1 MSPEQLGGDEL
12 APLLPASRERVDI
25 LIVDDTAAQRMA
37 IEAVLAEL
45 DENIVAVDSGR
56 EALRYLLDHDVAVIL
71 LDVNMPEMDGFET
84 AALIRQ
90 RPRTRN
96 VPIIFLTADTDELH
110 AARGYSLGAVDY
122 LFSPFLPE
130 ILRTKVKVFVELA
143 RMHAQ
148 VRRHAEARVALA
160 AEQAARAAAEA
171 TNLRLGVLAEATR
184 VLTRPLE
191 SASIAGDLLRAVLPY
206 VADLAGVIPIDVTR
220 APDAEGV
227 WLRVDAHGRL
237 GSPPAGTAAH
247 REILDAALRVI
258 VSGKLETLPAKD
270 GSGTWAIVAPLP
282 ARGATLGAMAFAM
295 LESNRRY
302 TTADVDLVRDLANR
316 TAIALDNRSLY
327 REIEER
333 DRRKDE
339 FLAMLA
345 HELRN
350 PLAAISNAVTVLEK
364 LGRQDD
370 DTARIRTIIGRQT
383 HHLARLVDDLLDVAR
398 VTTGRIVVE
407 RQPVALADVARR
419 ALQAFEAAG
428 KTANHEIVLKTD
440 SVWVIGDA
448 SRLEQVVANLLDN
461 ALRYTARGGRVIVS
475 VQRDAGEAVL
485 RVSDTGR
492 GIPLALLPQIFD
504 LFVRG
509 GGSHARA
516 DGLGLGLTLVRRL
529 VELHGGSVEAISAG
543 EGLGS
548 ELIVRLP
555 ASPEPIATDKLSAP
569 SALRPT
575 RILVVEDNDDARE
588 SLCLLLALDGH
599 EVTAAGSGEDG
610 LDRAQAHEFS
620 IALVDL
626 GLPGI
631 DGFEVARR
639 LRATS
644 RGSEVRLVAISGYGQ
659 PMDRQRALAAGFDA
673 HLVKPVDTDHLRSVL
688 AELLTPA

>member
-1 MSPEQLGGDEL
+1 MSAVEGPDGD
-12 APLLPASRERVDI
+12 RVDI
-25 LIVDDTAAQRMA
+25 LVVDDMPGQRMA
-37 IEAVLAEL
+37 VESVLAEL
-45 DENIVAVDSGR
+45 GENVVAVESGR

-84 AALIRQ
+84 AALVRQ

-148 VRRHAEARVALA
+148 ARRHAEERIALA

-171 TNLRLGVLAEATR
+171 NNVRLGVLAEATR

-206 VADLAGVIPIDVTR
+206 MADLAGV
-220 APDAEGV
+220 
-227 WLRVDAHGRL
+227 LL
-237 GSPPAGTAAH
+237 
-247 REILDAALRVI
+247 LDAALRVI
-258 VSGKLETLPAKD
+258 ASHKLEPLPSKD

-282 ARGATLGAMAFAM
+282 ARSATLGAMAFAM
-295 LESNRRY
+295 LDSGRRY
-302 TTADVDLVRDLANR
+302 ATADLELVRDLASR
-316 TAIALDNRSLY
+316 TAISLDNRSLY

-350 PLAAISNAVTVLEK
+350 PLAAISNAVAVLEK

-370 DTARIRTIIGRQT
+370 DTSRIRMIIGRQT
-383 HHLARLVDDLLDVAR
+383 THLARLVDDLLDVAR

-419 ALQAFEAAG
+419 ALQAFDAAG
-428 KTANHEIVLKTD
+428 KTAQHEIILKTD
-440 SVWVIGDA
+440 AVWVIGDA
-448 SRLEQVVANLLDN
+448 SRLEQIVANLLDN

-475 VQRDAGEAVL
+475 VQRDGTEAIL

-492 GIPLALLPQIFD
+492 GIP
-504 LFVRG
+504 
-509 GGSHARA
+509 
-516 DGLGLGLTLVRRL
+516 
-529 VELHGGSVEAISAG
+529 SA
-543 EGLGS
+543 
-548 ELIVRLP
+548 
-555 ASPEPIATDKLSAP
+555 
-569 SALRPT
+569 
-575 RILVVEDNDDARE
+575 
-588 SLCLLLALDGH
+588 
-599 EVTAAGSGEDG
+599 
-610 LDRAQAHEFS
+610 
-620 IALVDL
+620 
-626 GLPGI
+626 
-631 DGFEVARR
+631 
-639 LRATS
+639 
-644 RGSEVRLVAISGYGQ
+644 
-659 PMDRQRALAAGFDA
+659 
-673 HLVKPVDTDHLRSVL
+673 
-688 AELLTPA
+688 

>member
-1 MSPEQLGGDEL
+1 MADTPE
-12 APLLPASRERVDI
+12 PLLPAARDRVDI
-25 LIVDDTAAQRMA
+25 LIVDDTPAQRMA
-37 IEAVLAEL
+37 VESVLTEL
-45 DENIVAVDSGR
+45 EENVVAVDSGR

-148 VRRHAEARVALA
+148 ARRHAEERIALA

-171 TNLRLGVLAEATR
+171 NNVRLGVLAEATR

-191 SASIAGDLLRAVLPY
+191 SASIGGDLLRAVLPY
-206 VADLAGVIPIDVTR
+206 MADLAGVMSGDVTR
-220 APDAEGV
+220 SLEAEGV
-227 WLRVDAHGRL
+227 WLRVDAEGRL
-237 GSPPAGTAAH
+237 GPPPAGAAVH

-258 VSGKLETLPAKD
+258 VSLKLETLMAKD
-270 GSGTWAIVAPLP
+270 GSGVWAIVAPLP
-282 ARGATLGAMAFAM
+282 ARGAALGAIAFAM
-295 LESNRRY
+295 LDSGRRY
-302 TTADVDLVRDLANR
+302 TTADVDLVRDLASR

-327 REIEER
+327 HEIEER

-350 PLAAISNAVTVLEK
+350 PLAAISNAVSVLEK

-370 DTARIRTIIGRQT
+370 DTARIRMIIGRQT

-398 VTTGRIVVE
+398 VTTGRIIVE

-419 ALQAFEAAG
+419 ALQAFDAAG
-428 KTANHEIVLKTD
+428 KTAQHEIVLKTD
-440 SVWVIGDA
+440 AVWVIGDA

-475 VQRDAGEAVL
+475 VQRDGTDAIL

-492 GIPLALLPQIFD
+492 GIPSALLPQIFD

-509 GGSHARA
+509 GGAGHARA

-529 VELHGGSVEAISAG
+529 VELHGGSVEARSAG

-548 ELIVRLP
+548 ELVVRLP
-555 ASPEPIATDKLSAP
+555 VSAEPALPPRMPSPS
-569 SALRPT
+569 SFRPT
-575 RILVVEDNDDARE
+575 RILIVEDNDDARE
-588 SLCLLLALDGH
+588 SLRLLLELDGH
-599 EVTAAGSGEDG
+599 EVRAAVSGEDG
-610 LDRAQAHEFS
+610 LDHAQSGDFT

-639 LRATS
+639 LKTMA
-644 RGSEVRLVAISGYGQ
+644 RGTALRLVAISGYGQ
-659 PMDRQRALAAGFDA
+659 PLDRKRAQAAGFDA
-673 HLVKPVDTDHLRSVL
+673 HLVKPVDTDHLRTVL
-688 AELLTPA
+688 AELTPA

>member
-1 MSPEQLGGDEL
+1 MSGMEEPGA
-12 APLLPASRERVDI
+12 APLLPAAREPVNI
-25 LIVDDTAAQRMA
+25 LIVDDTPGQR
-37 IEAVLAEL
+37 IAVESVLSEL
-45 DENIVAVDSGR
+45 QENVVAVDSGLA
-56 EALRYLLDHDVAVIL
+56 ALRYLLDHDVAVIL
-71 LDVNMPEMDGFET
+71 LDVNMPGMDGFET
-84 AALIRQ
+84 ATLIRQ

-122 LFSPFLPE
+122 LFSPFLPD

-148 VRRHAEARVALA
+148 AHRYAEERVTLV

-171 TNLRLGVLAEATR
+171 NNVRLGVLAEATR

-206 VADLAGVIPIDVTR
+206 VADLAGVVPAAAGR
-220 APDAEGV
+220 SLEAEGV
-227 WLRVDAHGRL
+227 WLRVDAEGRL
-237 GSPPAGTAAH
+237 GVPPAGSAVP
-247 REILDAALRVI
+247 REILDATMRVI
-258 VSGKLETLPAKD
+258 ANHNLETLPAKD

-282 ARGATLGAMAFAM
+282 ARGTALGAMAFAM
-295 LESNRRY
+295 LDSGRRY
-302 TTADVDLVRDLANR
+302 TTADIELVRDLASR

-350 PLAAISNAVTVLEK
+350 PLAAISNAVAVLEK
-364 LGRQDD
+364 IGAPSD

-398 VTTGRIVVE
+398 VTTGRIIVE
-407 RQPVALADVARR
+407 RRPVALGDVARR

-428 KTANHEIVLKTD
+428 KTAQHEIVLKTD
-440 SVWVIGDA
+440 AVWVIGDA

-461 ALRYTARGGRVIVS
+461 ALRYTARGGRVVVS
-475 VQRDAGEAVL
+475 VQRDGAEAVL

-492 GIPLALLPQIFD
+492 GIPPALLPQIFD

-509 GGSHARA
+509 GGASHARP

-529 VELHGGSVEAISAG
+529 VELHGGSVEALSAG

-548 ELIVRLP
+548 ELVVRLP
-555 ASPEPIATDKLSAP
+555 GSVAP
-569 SALRPT
+569 SKPATPTAPSSSRPT
-575 RILVVEDNDDARE
+575 RILLVEDNDDARE
-588 SLCLLLALDGH
+588 SLRLLLELDGH
-599 EVTAAGSGEDG
+599 QVMAAVSGEDG
-610 LDRAQAHEFS
+610 LDHARSVDFT

-639 LRATS
+639 LRAME
-644 RGSEVRLVAISGYGQ
+644 RGADLRLIAISGYGQ
-659 PMDRQRALAAGFDA
+659 PVDRQRAQAAGFDA
-673 HLVKPVDTDHLRSVL
+673 HLVKPVDTEHLRSML
-688 AELLTPA
+688 AELTPA

>member
-1 MSPEQLGGDEL
+1 MTE
-12 APLLPASRERVDI
+12 PLLPAARERVDI

-37 IEAVLAEL
+37 VESVLADL
-45 DENIVAVDSGR
+45 QENVVAVDSGR

-71 LDVNMPEMDGFET
+71 LDVNLPEMDGFET

-90 RPRTRN
+90 RSRTRN

-130 ILRTKVKVFVELA
+130 VLRTKVRVFVELA
-143 RMHAQ
+143 RMHTQA
-148 VRRHAEARVALA
+148 RRHAEERITLA

-171 TNLRLGVLAEATR
+171 SNVRLGVLAEATR

-206 VADLAGVIPIDVTR
+206 AADLAGVVAADAARSPE
-220 APDAEGV
+220 AEGV
-227 WLRVDAHGRL
+227 WLRVDSEGRL
-237 GSPPAGTAAH
+237 SPPPAGAPMH

-258 VSGKLETLPAKD
+258 ASYKLETLLAKD
-270 GSGTWAIVAPLP
+270 GSGVWAIVAPLP

-295 LESNRRY
+295 LDSGRRY
-302 TTADVDLVRDLANR
+302 TTADIDLVRDLASR

-350 PLAAISNAVTVLEK
+350 PLAAIANAVAVLEK
-364 LGRQDD
+364 LGHQDD
-370 DTARIRTIIGRQT
+370 DTSRIRMIIGRQT
-383 HHLARLVDDLLDVAR
+383 THLARLVDDLLDVAR

-407 RQPVALADVARR
+407 RQPVPLADVARR

-428 KTANHEIVLKTD
+428 KTAHHEVVLKVD
-440 SVWVIGDA
+440 PVWVIGDA
-448 SRLEQVVANLLDN
+448 SRLEQVVANLVDN
-461 ALRYTARGGRVIVS
+461 ALRYTARGGRVLVS
-475 VQRDAGEAVL
+475 VQRDGAEAVL
-485 RVSDTGR
+485 RVRDTGR
-492 GIPLALLPQIFD
+492 GIPSALLPQIFD

-509 GGSHARA
+509 GGAGHARA

-529 VELHGGSVEAISAG
+529 VELHGGSVEAHSAG

-548 ELIVRLP
+548 ELVVRLP
-555 ASPEPIATDKLSAP
+555 ASAAPAGRAKLPEPS
-569 SALRPT
+569 SLRPT
-575 RILVVEDNDDARE
+575 RILIVEDNEDARE
-588 SLCLLLALDGH
+588 SLRLLLELDGH
-599 EVTAAGSGEDG
+599 EVMAAASGEEG
-610 LDRAQAHEFS
+610 LDQAQAHEFT

-639 LRATS
+639 LRALA
-644 RGSEVRLVAISGYGQ
+644 RGAELRLVAISGYGQ
-659 PMDRQRALAAGFDA
+659 PLDRKRAQASGFDA
-673 HLVKPVDTDHLRSVL
+673 HLVKPVDTDYLRTIL
-688 AELLTPA
+688 ADLAPAGSAQE

>member
-1 MSPEQLGGDEL
+1 MSE
-12 APLLPASRERVDI
+12 PLPPGAHHRVDI

-37 IEAVLAEL
+37 VELVLAEL
-45 DENIVAVDSGR
+45 EENVVAVESGR

-71 LDVNMPEMDGFET
+71 LDVNMPDMDGFET

-130 ILRTKVKVFVELA
+130 VLRTKVKVFVELA
-143 RMHAQ
+143 RMHSQA
-148 VRRHAEARVALA
+148 RRHAEERIALA

-171 TNLRLGVLAEATR
+171 SNVRLNVLAEATR

-206 VADLAGVIPIDVTR
+206 AADLAGVVSAEAARSPE
-220 APDAEGV
+220 AEGV
-227 WLRVDAHGRL
+227 WLRLDSEGRL
-237 GSPPAGTAAH
+237 APPPAGTAVH
-247 REILDAALRVI
+247 REILDAALRVLA
-258 VSGKLETLPAKD
+258 GHNLETLLAKD
-270 GSGTWAIVAPLP
+270 GSGVWAIVAPLP
-282 ARGATLGAMAFAM
+282 ARGAALGAMAFAM
-295 LESNRRY
+295 LESGRRY
-302 TTADVDLVRDLANR
+302 TTADIDLVRDLASR

-364 LGRQDD
+364 LGRHDD

-407 RQPVALADVARR
+407 RRPVALADVARR

-428 KTANHEIVLKTD
+428 KTAHHEIVLKTD
-440 SVWVIGDA
+440 VVWVIGDA

-461 ALRYTARGGRVIVS
+461 ALRYTARGGRVTLA
-475 VQRDAGEAVL
+475 VQPDGVEAVL

-492 GIPLALLPQIFD
+492 GIPSALLPKIFD

-509 GGSHARA
+509 GGAGHARA

-529 VELHGGSVEAISAG
+529 VELHGGSVEALSAG
-543 EGLGS
+543 EGFGS
-548 ELIVRLP
+548 ELVVRLP
-555 ASPEPIATDKLSAP
+555 GSVAPAPPPKTEAP

-575 RILVVEDNDDARE
+575 RILIVEDNDDARE
-588 SLCLLLALDGH
+588 SLRLLLELDGH
-599 EVTAAGSGEDG
+599 EVIATVSGEDG
-610 LDRAQAHEFS
+610 LDHARSDDFA
-620 IALVDL
+620 IALIDL

-639 LRATS
+639 LRAMA
-644 RGSEVRLVAISGYGQ
+644 RGAERRLVAISGYGQ
-659 PMDRQRALAAGFDA
+659 PLDRKRAQAAGFDA
-673 HLVKPVDTDHLRSVL
+673 HLVKPVDTEHLRTVL
-688 AELLTPA
+688 AELTPAEVSTQD

>member
-1 MSPEQLGGDEL
+1 MSATEASGGS
-12 APLLPASRERVDI
+12 PVPFLPASRERVDI

-37 IEAVLAEL
+37 VESVLAEL
-45 DENIVAVDSGR
+45 GENVVVVDSGR
-56 EALRYLLDHDVAVIL
+56 EALRHLLDHDVAVIL

-84 AALIRQ
+84 AAMIRQ

-122 LFSPFLPE
+122 LFSPFLPD

-148 VRRHAEARVALA
+148 ARRHGEERVALA
-160 AEQAARAAAEA
+160 SEQAARAAAEA
-171 TNLRLGVLAEATR
+171 NNLRLGVLAEATR

-206 VADLAGVIPIDVTR
+206 VADLAGVIPADAARTSE
-220 APDAEGV
+220 AEGV
-227 WLRVDAHGRL
+227 WLRVDREGRL
-237 GSPPAGTAAH
+237 GTPPAGIAAH

-258 VSGKLETLPAKD
+258 VSGKLETLAAKD
-270 GSGTWAIVAPLP
+270 DSGTWAIVTPLP
-282 ARGATLGAMAFAM
+282 ARGTTLGAMAFAM

-302 TTADVDLVRDLANR
+302 TTADVDLVRDLASR

-350 PLAAISNAVTVLEK
+350 PLAAISNAVAVLEK

-370 DTARIRTIIGRQT
+370 DTSRIRTIIGRQT

-407 RQPVALADVARR
+407 RQPVALAEVARR

-428 KTANHEIVLKTD
+428 KTAQHEVVLKTD

-448 SRLEQVVANLLDN
+448 SRLEQVVANLVDN

-475 VQRDAGEAVL
+475 VQRDAAEAVL

-492 GIPLALLPQIFD
+492 GIPSALLPQIFD

-548 ELIVRLP
+548 ELVVRLP
-555 ASPEPIATDKLSAP
+555 GSPAPATASTLSAP
-569 SALRPT
+569 LASRPT
-575 RILVVEDNDDARE
+575 SILIVEDNDDARE
-588 SLCLLLALDGH
+588 SLRLLLELDGH
-599 EVTAAGSGEDG
+599 DVMAAVSGEDG
-610 LDRAQAHEFS
+610 LDHAQSREFA
-620 IALVDL
+620 IALVDI

-639 LRATS
+639 LRATA
-644 RGSEVRLVAISGYGQ
+644 RGADLRLVAISGYGQ
-659 PMDRQRALAAGFDA
+659 PVDRKRAQAAGFDA
-673 HLVKPVDTDHLRSVL
+673 HLVKPVDTEHLRSVL
-688 AELLTPA
+688 AELAPA